1 MKIKLSLLPLMLFA
15 AVSAQA
21 MNTYVIA
28 KTETLAWFIR
38 NEAVMSEVKL
48 RKDQAEKVNAIYTA
62 FDQKSDALWR
72 QGENATDEE
81 ARKILDQLNKL
92 GDQVAVDIFAI
103 LDEAQILRMEQIRL
117 QRESFFALR
126 ERNLASALQITAA
139 QAEKIQTL
147 YKAYETRI
155 SDAIAENR
163 ARNGGTAIY
172 RELRAEMANLKE
184 TARVDFFM
192 VLTFEQRKQYTRII
206 GKPFNP
212 TGSAGSR

>member
-21 MNTYVIA
+21 MNSYVIA
-28 KTETLAWFIR
+28 KTETLAWVIR

-48 RKDQAEKVNAIYTA
+48 RKDQAEKVNAIYTVY
-62 FDQKSDALWR
+62 DEKSEALWR
-72 QGENATDEE
+72 QGENVTDEE

-103 LDEAQILRMEQIRL
+103 LDEPQILRMEQIRL

-126 ERNLASALQITAA
+126 ERNLASALQFTGA
-139 QAEKIQTL
+139 QAENIEAL
-147 YKAYETRI
+147 YQAYKKRT
-155 SDAIAENR
+155 DQAINDSR
-163 ARNGGTAIY
+163 ARNGGNWNYT
-172 RELRAEMANLKE
+172 ELRAERQKLRE
-184 TARVDFFM
+184 TASVDFFM
-192 VLTFEQRKQYTRII
+192 VLTFEQRKSYTRII